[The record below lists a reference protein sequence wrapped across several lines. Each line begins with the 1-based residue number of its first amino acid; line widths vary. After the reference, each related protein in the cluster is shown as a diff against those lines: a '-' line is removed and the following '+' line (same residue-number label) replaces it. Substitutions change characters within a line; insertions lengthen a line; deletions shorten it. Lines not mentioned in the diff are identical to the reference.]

1 MVKSAGYRGRA
12 ALLVVLVV
20 MAAACGPSAEERE
33 AAAVLRAVDVLRDAP
48 AEPAA
53 RRRELLEELTRVP
66 AVEPRAARARDDC
79 ARAYRLLLD
88 GTALEAKVRAALAD
102 PAAITPGVLGE
113 LVEAEAKVK
122 ESAAAMPACD
132 TAVAD
137 LRRWIRGP
145 Q

>member
-1 MVKSAGYRGRA
+1 MSARLRPA
-12 ALLVVLVV
+12 AVALI
-20 MAAACGPSAEERE
+20 AITGAACGPSAEERE

-53 RRRELLEELTRVP
+53 RRRELLEELARAP
-66 AVEPRAARARDDC
+66 AADPRAARARDEC
-79 ARAYRLLLD
+79 AKAYRLLLD

-102 PAAITPGVLGE
+102 PAAVTPGVLGQ

-122 ESAAAMPACD
+122 ESAAAMPGCD